1 MTNKKNKLANINA
14 RDFCEKRFLFVHEG
28 VMYKYSSSLP
38 NAGLD
43 ERPEQQDIVRGE
55 TLLNFG
61 IMWRDEKEGKIK
73 SFSVTQC
80 DFKIDFPAF
89 LVA

>member
-28 VMYKYSSSLP
+28 IMYKYSSSLP

-43 ERPEQQDIVRGE
+43 DKPLQQDTIRGE

-61 IMWRDEKEGKIK
+61 MMWRDEKDGKIK
-73 SFSVTQC
+73 SFAIT
-80 DFKIDFPAF
+80 
-89 LVA
+89 